1 MPIEF
6 DSKWR
11 KARKNH
17 QCDMCS
23 GTIHKGE
30 KYYWA
35 KYIEDELY
43 ELKVCRLCNEII
55 YDVEEYLDDW
65 RQVWEEGVT
74 FDDYHMWATDTDYPD
89 TPDKK
94 AWRERSGYT
103 RYDEED

>member
-17 QCDMCS
+17 QCDMCG

-35 KYIEDELY
+35 KYIEDGLY
-43 ELKVCRLCNEII
+43 ELKVCHLCNEII

-74 FDDYHMWATDTDYPD
+74 FDDYKEWATDTDYPD
-89 TPDKK
+89 SPEKQ
-94 AWRERSGYT
+94 AWRQRSGAI
-103 RYDEED
+103 RWEEDQ